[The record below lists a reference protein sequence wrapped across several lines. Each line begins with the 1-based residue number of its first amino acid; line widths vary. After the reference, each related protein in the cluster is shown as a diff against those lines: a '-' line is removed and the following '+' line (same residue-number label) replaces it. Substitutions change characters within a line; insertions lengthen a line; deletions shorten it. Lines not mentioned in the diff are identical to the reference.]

1 MLTKNM
7 TANLPALPGVYF
19 FHDKYDKI
27 LYIGK
32 AKSLRKRVRSYLGKP
47 KKRAAKIKRLVRHAT
62 KIDYEI
68 CRSESEALLLE
79 SRLIKEHQPPYNS
92 ALKNGRRDW
101 FVKTN
106 LNDDFPRI
114 ELVSEIVPDGARYFG
129 PFSSR
134 KWTREIIDI
143 LHQIFPIRTCEG
155 TIHPRPDFR
164 PCFSYDLKRC
174 GAPCAARVTRE
185 VYRVMIDDALG
196 VLESNPQEVIKS
208 LISKRDKAATE
219 LQFERAAAIQ
229 KRIGQLEDVSVFLE
243 VHRR

>member
-7 TANLPALPGVYF
+7 TTNLPALPGVYF
-19 FHDKYDKI
+19 FRDKYDKI

-32 AKSLRKRVRSYLGKP
+32 SKSLRKRVRSYLGKP
-47 KKRAAKIKRLVRHAT
+47 KKRATKIKRLVHHAT
-62 KIDYEI
+62 KVDYEI
-68 CRSESEALLLE
+68 CESESEALLLE
-79 SRLIKEHQPPYNS
+79 SLLIKEHKPPYNS
-92 ALKNGRRDW
+92 ALKNGRKDW
-101 FVKTN
+101 FVKTD

-114 ELVSEIVPDGARYFG
+114 ELVSEIIPDGARYFG

-134 KWTREIIDI
+134 KWTQEIIDI

-174 GAPCAARVTRE
+174 DAPCATRITRE
-185 VYRVMIDDALG
+185 AYQTTIDDALR
-196 VLESNPQEVIKS
+196 VLESNPQEVITS

-219 LQFERAAAIQ
+219 LRFERAAAIH
-229 KRIGQLEDVSVFLE
+229 KRIGQLKDVSVFLE